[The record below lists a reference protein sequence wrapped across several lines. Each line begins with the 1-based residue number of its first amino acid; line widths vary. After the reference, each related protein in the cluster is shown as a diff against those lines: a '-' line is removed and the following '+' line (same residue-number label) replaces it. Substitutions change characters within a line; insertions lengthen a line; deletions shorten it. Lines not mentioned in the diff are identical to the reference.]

1 MSRNLCVTLGAA
13 VVVAVLALAGCSR
26 DTAKKM
32 DSAQTAVPPAP
43 SSTVAAAPTA
53 PLPAPEI
60 LSDVLSRLAD
70 AAVPG
75 NDKLNLVQGAG
86 PETAGALDRFTTAAR
101 DGGYLPMT
109 FVANNI
115 AWSSQ
120 NPSNATATV
129 VVHTANPDHREF
141 TFPMEFTSTPG
152 GWQLS
157 RKTAEMLLAMQNAGT
172 LPPTSPPAAPAPNP
186 APPPGPE
193 AGPPASPSPTP

>member
-1 MSRNLCVTLGAA
+1 MSRNFCVTLGAT
-13 VVVAVLALAGCSR
+13 VVVAVLALAGCAR
-26 DTAKKM
+26 DTAKKV
-32 DSAQTAVPPAP
+32 DSTETAVPPAP
-43 SSTVAAAPTA
+43 STTVAEAPTA

-60 LSDVLSRLAD
+60 LTDVLSRLAD

-75 NDKLNLVQGAG
+75 NDKLNLVQGSG

-109 FVANNI
+109 FVASNI

-141 TFPMEFTSTPG
+141 TFPMEFTSTQG

-157 RKTAEMLLAMQNAGT
+157 QRTAEVLLAMQNAGT
-172 LPPTSPPAAPAPNP
+172 LPPTSPPAAPAPSP